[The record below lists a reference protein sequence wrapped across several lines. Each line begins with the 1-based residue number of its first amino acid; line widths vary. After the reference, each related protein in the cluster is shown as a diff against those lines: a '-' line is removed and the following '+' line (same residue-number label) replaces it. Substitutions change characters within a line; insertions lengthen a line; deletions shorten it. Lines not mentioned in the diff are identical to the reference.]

1 MWFFRKKQP
10 TVLTEPVTEAQAFY
24 PVAQS
29 IEQLNVT
36 TRHSVEQECSV
47 VMQEQEQVRRIINES
62 VTTLNQSFSDMFDA
76 SSQQKQAI
84 EVLISDQQSVS
95 LASVSDES
103 QKVIRYLLS
112 ALQAANERSAQVEQ
126 SVAELKSS
134 VQKMRAVLTEIQQIS
149 DQTNLLALNAAI
161 EAARAG
167 DAGRGFAVVADEVRK
182 LSIDTTRLTEH
193 IRHEVAHSIATV
205 DTTKDLAAQT
215 RLSNEQSAYRAEE
228 MQQTLFNSIEALDQ
242 LTKSSVERISQS
254 NEQMSIQ
261 VSQAIRALQFE
272 DIVRQL
278 SEQSCEHLAALV
290 SLMQEAS
297 GTSVVEQKDVLK
309 VSEVIRHGAIR
320 LDENRRTRVKSTSL
334 DEGDVDLF

>member
-1 MWFFRKKQP
+1 MWFFRNKRP
-10 TVLTEPVTEAQAFY
+10 TVLPEPATEAQAFY

-29 IEQLNVT
+29 IEQLNVA

-47 VMQEQEQVRRIINES
+47 VIQEQAQVRRIISES

-84 EVLISDQQSVS
+84 EVLVSDQQSVS

-134 VQKMRAVLTEIQQIS
+134 VQKMREVLTEIQQIS

-193 IRHEVAHSIATV
+193 IRHEVAHSISTV
-205 DTTKDLAAQT
+205 DTTKALAAQT

-290 SLMQEAS
+290 SLMHEAS
-297 GTSVVEQKDVLK
+297 GTSVIEQKDVLK

>member
-1 MWFFRKKQP
+1 MWFFRNKQP

-29 IEQLNVT
+29 IEQLNVA

-47 VMQEQEQVRRIINES
+47 VMQEQAQVRRIISES
-62 VTTLNQSFSDMFDA
+62 VTTLNQSFSEMFDA

-84 EVLISDQQSVS
+84 DVLVSDQQSVS

-134 VQKMRAVLTEIQQIS
+134 VQKMREVLTEIQQIS

-167 DAGRGFAVVADEVRK
+167 DAGRGFAVVASEVRALAGKSADAAKDIKGLIDDSVNRIDVGTK
-182 LSIDTTRLTEH
+182 LADKSGEMLAHINQSVAQVATMIESISSASREQTTG
-193 IRHEVAHSIATV
+193 
-205 DTTKDLAAQT
+205 
-215 RLSNEQSAYRAEE
+215 
-228 MQQTLFNSIEALDQ
+228 
-242 LTKSSVERISQS
+242 ISQ
-254 NEQMSIQ
+254 
-261 VSQAIRALQFE
+261 VHLAIA
-272 DIVRQL
+272 DIDRVTQ
-278 SEQSCEHLAALV
+278 ENAALV
-290 SLMQEAS
+290 EETTAAAESLSSEANGLRDS
-297 GTSVVEQKDVLK
+297 MAFFKTGHEVVSHANVRKTVRKNALP
-309 VSEVIRHGAIR
+309 SP
-320 LDENRRTRVKSTSL
+320 KSPT
-334 DEGDVDLF
+334 EWNEF

>member
-36 TRHSVEQECSV
+36 TRHSVEQECRV

-62 VTTLNQSFSDMFDA
+62 VTTLNQSFSEMFDA

-84 EVLISDQQSVS
+84 EVLVSDQQSVS

-149 DQTNLLALNAAI
+149 DQTNLLALNAAV

-167 DAGRGFAVVADEVRK
+167 EHGRGFAVVANEVRALAGKSADAAKDIK
-182 LSIDTTRLTEH
+182 LLINDSVDRIDAGTKLADKSGEMLAHINQSVAQVAAMIESISSASREQTTG
-193 IRHEVAHSIATV
+193 
-205 DTTKDLAAQT
+205 
-215 RLSNEQSAYRAEE
+215 
-228 MQQTLFNSIEALDQ
+228 
-242 LTKSSVERISQS
+242 ISQ
-254 NEQMSIQ
+254 
-261 VSQAIRALQFE
+261 VHLAIA
-272 DIVRQL
+272 DIDRVTQ
-278 SEQSCEHLAALV
+278 ENAALV
-290 SLMQEAS
+290 EETTAAAESLSSEANGLRDS
-297 GTSVVEQKDVLK
+297 MAFFKTGAPQFGSAQTHTRKPAKKAALPSPKSSTEW
-309 VSEVIRHGAIR
+309 SE
-320 LDENRRTRVKSTSL
+320 
-334 DEGDVDLF
+334 F